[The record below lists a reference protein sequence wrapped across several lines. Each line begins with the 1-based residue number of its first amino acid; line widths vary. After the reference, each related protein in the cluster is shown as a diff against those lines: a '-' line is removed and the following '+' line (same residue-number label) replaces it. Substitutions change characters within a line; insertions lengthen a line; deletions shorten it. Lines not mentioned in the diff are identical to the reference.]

1 VFLTHQQLAL
11 DPRLSLATNL
21 RIDTSIMSQTTND
34 APNVDLSAS
43 SAPPIEPLAMSFPA
57 ILLNPRNK
65 AGQIIR
71 PGEGEGIKSTKLT
84 TTLDGKTR
92 GKRHIRR
99 FDNGQGISVAGELY
113 LRPC

>member
-1 VFLTHQQLAL
+1 
-11 DPRLSLATNL
+11 
-21 RIDTSIMSQTTND
+21 MSQPPND
-34 APNVDLSAS
+34 APSVDLSAS
-43 SAPPIEPLAMSFPA
+43 GAPPPIEPLAMSFPA

-71 PGEGEGIKSTKLT
+71 SKEGEGIKSTKLT

-99 FDNGQGISVAGELY
+99 FDNGQYLSFAGELY
-113 LRPC
+113 LQHC

>member
-1 VFLTHQQLAL
+1 
-11 DPRLSLATNL
+11 
-21 RIDTSIMSQTTND
+21 MSQNTND
-34 APNVDLSAS
+34 APTVDLGTSNAP
-43 SAPPIEPLAMSFPA
+43 PPIEPLAMSFPA

-71 PGEGEGIKSTKLT
+71 PKEGEGINPTKLT

-99 FDNGQGISVAGELY
+99 FNNGQCTLVAGELY
-113 LRPC
+113 LRPR